1 MKNIII
7 LIIALFNVSLNA
19 QQAGSLDTSFNPNDV
34 GFDLWDGFNNYV
46 RSTAI
51 QTDGKII
58 LVGDFTTYKDLYV
71 NNIIRL
77 NNDGSVDST
86 FNLFDFTNYFTTY
99 SISTIR
105 IQTDGKI
112 LIGGRLN
119 QSSNTAFCARLNSD
133 GTFDPYFPLINP
145 PSGSLASLD
154 VYAIQSDGKII
165 ASGPGGFTEPAIYR
179 YNTDGSLD
187 TTFSGPNNAS
197 GIKSV
202 DIQSDGK
209 IIVGGS
215 FALMNYNNGNIT
227 VNNIF
232 RLNQDGSHDVSFN
245 TGTGFL
251 LGTSDYGSDVS
262 AIKILNDGK
271 ILVGGTFN
279 NFNGNSVKGL
289 VKLNPDGSLDSSFNY
304 FVNGSNPYVIIKNI
318 SVLPDNKI
326 IIISGSLYSPANVSR
341 LNSDGSIDSTFN
353 LKLNLN
359 LNKPFF
365 YESFITSQNIQSDGK
380 ILIGGYFDIYD
391 GVGRKNLIRF
401 NQDGTLDSSF
411 STGIGT
417 GANNYIN
424 DIVIQPNS
432 QMIIGGYFTAYN
444 GIVRKKIARIDVNG
458 NLDVSFNPEF
468 SLSSEIKLLALQ
480 NDGKIFVAGIFGN
493 VNNTQT
499 KPLVRLNS
507 DGSLD
512 SSFNFFKTG
521 GIKSLAIQT
530 DGKVLVGGGLGSVV
544 SATSIDQSI
553 TRLNADGSKDMG
565 FSVTSNNQVY
575 TCAIQNDG
583 KIIIGGNFT
592 TINGVAKKGIARLN
606 VDGSLD
612 LSFDPVFTQI
622 NQNQYVS
629 SICIQD
635 DGKVIIYSQMLS
647 NPILNNYLFRVDTNG
662 VTDTSFNS
670 GIGPNNIVNKILYQP
685 DGKITLVGAFTKY
698 DNIINNNIVR
708 INSDGS
714 LDNEFNI
721 GNGGNNIIYSA
732 ALEGN
737 DKVMIVGAFTG
748 YDGVGRNRIAK
759 INNSTSL
766 SNNLF
771 NNDKKLSFFPN
782 PAKDIVFFDTVL
794 KSIAIFSID
803 GKLMSTYKDLKEIDV
818 SFLSQAT
825 YIINAIDENN
835 FSFSEKLIKL

>member
-1 MKNIII
+1 MKKLIV
-7 LIIALFNVSLNA
+7 LIIVLFSVSLNA
-19 QQAGSLDTSFNPNDV
+19 QQAGSLDNSFNSNDV
-34 GFDLWDGFNNYV
+34 GFDFWDGFNNYV
-46 RSTAI
+46 RSTAL

-58 LVGDFTTYKDLYV
+58 LVGDFTTYKNVYV

-77 NNDGSVDST
+77 NSDGSVDST
-86 FNLFDFTNYFTTY
+86 FNLFDFTNYFSPS
-99 SISTIR
+99 SISTIL

-119 QSSNTAFCARLNSD
+119 QSSNTAFCARLNND
-133 GTFDPYFPLINP
+133 GTFDTSFPLINQ
-145 PSGSLASLD
+145 PSGSFASMN

-165 ASGPGGFTEPAIYR
+165 ASGPGGYASPGMYR

-187 TTFSGPNNAS
+187 TTFSGPNNIS
-197 GIKSV
+197 DIKSV
-202 DIQSDGK
+202 DIQLDGK
-209 IIVGGS
+209 IIVGGR
-215 FALMNYNNGNIT
+215 FGIIIYNNGNIN
-227 VNNIF
+227 VNNIV
-232 RLNQDGSHDVSFN
+232 RLNQDGSHDSSFN

-251 LGTSDYGSDVS
+251 LGTSQYNSDVS

-271 ILVGGTFN
+271 ILVGGEFN
-279 NFNGNSVKGL
+279 NFNGNPVKGL
-289 VKLNPDGSLDSSFNY
+289 VKLNSDGTLDSSFNY
-304 FVNGSNPYVIIKNI
+304 FVSGSNLWVIVKNI

-326 IIISGSLYSPANVSR
+326 VISGSLYSPSNVSR

-353 LKLNLN
+353 LNLN
-359 LNKPFF
+359 LSLNKPSF
-365 YESFITSQNIQSDGK
+365 YGTFITSQNIQSDGK

-391 GVGRKNLIRF
+391 DVGRKNFIRF
-401 NQDGTLDSSF
+401 NQDGSLDSSF
-411 STGIGT
+411 STGVGT
-417 GANNYIN
+417 GANDYIN

-444 GIVRKKIARIDVNG
+444 GIVRKKIARIDTNG
-458 NLDVSFNPEF
+458 NLDENFNPVF
-468 SLSSEIKLLALQ
+468 SLSSEIKLIALQ

-493 VNNTQT
+493 VNNTPT

-521 GIKSLAIQT
+521 GIKALAIQT
-530 DGKVLVGGGLGSVV
+530 DGKILVGGGLGSVV
-544 SATSIDQSI
+544 SATSVDQSI
-553 TRLNADGSKDMG
+553 TRLNTDGSKDMG

-592 TINGVAKKGIARLN
+592 TINGVTKKGIARLN
-606 VDGSLD
+606 SDGSLD

-635 DGKVIIYSQMLS
+635 DGKVIIYSQML
-647 NPILNNYLFRVDTNG
+647 NTYLNNYLFRVDTNG
-662 VTDTSFNS
+662 ITDASFNS

-685 DGKITLVGAFTKY
+685 NGKITLVGAFTKY

-714 LDNEFNI
+714 LDNGFNS

-748 YDGVGRNRIAK
+748 YDGAGRNRIAR
-759 INNSTSL
+759 INNSTPL

-771 NNDKKLSFFPN
+771 NNDKKLLFYPN
-782 PAKDIVFFDTVL
+782 PTNNYIHFDTNF
-794 KSIAIFSID
+794 KSISIFSID
-803 GKLMSTYKDLKEIDV
+803 GKLISTYNDLKKIDV
-818 SFLSQAT
+818 SFLSKGT
-825 YIINAIDENN
+825 YIINTIDENDV
-835 FSFSEKLIKL
+835 SFSEKLIKL